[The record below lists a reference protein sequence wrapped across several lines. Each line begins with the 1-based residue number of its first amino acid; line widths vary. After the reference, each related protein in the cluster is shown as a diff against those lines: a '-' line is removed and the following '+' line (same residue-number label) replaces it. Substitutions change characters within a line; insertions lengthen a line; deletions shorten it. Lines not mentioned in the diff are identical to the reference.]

1 MSEVDLIFFFLRSLD
16 SVFHEILLAWRCTT
30 IAYEGSFWL
39 HGQSRYRQASDREFL
54 ISDVLCVICEI
65 KKSMHRLPAVN
76 PTRAA
81 AATLHMEA

>member
-1 MSEVDLIFFFLRSLD
+1 MAGRAA
-16 SVFHEILLAWRCTT
+16 LLCT
-30 IAYEGSFWL
+30 IAALSVAFSSIDLVLDCIFEFY
-39 HGQSRYRQASDREFL
+39 QSCYRQASDREFL

>member
-1 MSEVDLIFFFLRSLD
+1 MSTMHALLLLLI
-16 SVFHEILLAWRCTT
+16 IGGLLT
-30 IAYEGSFWL
+30 F
-39 HGQSRYRQASDREFL
+39 GQSPYRQASDREFL

>member
-1 MSEVDLIFFFLRSLD
+1 MAYIRYIQSL
-16 SVFHEILLAWRCTT
+16 T
-30 IAYEGSFWL
+30 
-39 HGQSRYRQASDREFL
+39 RQASDREFL

>member
-1 MSEVDLIFFFLRSLD
+1 MLFI
-16 SVFHEILLAWRCTT
+16 ILL
-30 IAYEGSFWL
+30 YQNPS
-39 HGQSRYRQASDREFL
+39 RQASDREFL